1 METQENVTKQ
11 EEHPHGI
18 WETTKDTVSH
28 VTEAVTHLFTGETTQ
43 TKGADETKENEAGT
57 SESQFVKRYDHFIH
71 LVNSFQNAMFV
82 TTNMAGQLHSRPMFI
97 AYFDQEDGNMWFISR
112 KSDGKLDEIKEDSQC
127 NVTLQSGDC
136 WISLTGTATVV
147 RDTEKVEKL
156 LQRSQHIFPGSLD
169 ENKDCVGIKVKTLW
183 GEFWDHTGIMQK
195 TKNLF
200 DMTKAAL
207 LGQRVNCLEMGQ
219 HDKIDLMHSRSQH
232 ASLHPLDEQQPVK
245 EHGEASSSATKGAE
259 ESSSAKK
266 SEKEQKCPHMEKQK
280 DKDYSEASSKSF
292 QEKDKPKA
300 MDVDK
305 PKKNKD
311 SDAIVDTTGLSQQ
324 TMSSQQYLNEPVLSE
339 GNIEKKKGK
348 AKDPNESIPLDK
360 MM

>member
-1 METQENVTKQ
+1 MDTQENVPQQ
-11 EEHPHGI
+11 EEQPHGI

-28 VTEAVTHLFTGETTQ
+28 VTEAVSHLFTGESKDKEAED
-43 TKGADETKENEAGT
+43 TKGKEAGT
-57 SESQFVKRYDHFIH
+57 SDSQFVKRYDHFIH

-127 NVTLQSGDC
+127 NVTLQSSDC

-147 RDTEKVEKL
+147 RDHEKVEKL
-156 LQRSQHIFPGSLD
+156 LQRAQHIFPGSLD

-195 TKNLF
+195 TKTLF

-245 EHGEASSSATKGAE
+245 EHGEGSTTKGGE
-259 ESSSAKK
+259 ESSSKK

-280 DKDYSEASSKSF
+280 DKKDYSESSSKSF

-300 MDVDK
+300 MDVDM
-305 PKKNKD
+305 PKKDKD
-311 SDAIVDTTGLSQQ
+311 SDTIVDTTGLSQQ
-324 TMSSQQYLNEPVLSE
+324 TMSSQQYLKEPILSE
-339 GNIEKKKGK
+339 GNIQQKKGN
-348 AKDPNESIPLDK
+348 AKDPNETIPLDK
-360 MM
+360 MK